1 MSNPARLISAPWV
14 LPMASPALAEAAV
27 VINHENTIVAVG
39 PRAEIKPEFASLPEE
54 RAQGA
59 LLPGLV
65 NAHTHLELSVLSG
78 HVRGGEGLPS
88 WAVQLGRETA
98 VFSTEQHCEAARRA
112 ALAAVAAGTAAVGDV
127 GNTLLAV
134 PALAGAGLGGVFF
147 HELLGSRE
155 VATGD
160 ALADAER
167 EHREFVRGTDWP
179 ANLARV
185 PAPHAPYSAGP
196 DLLRRIFAAAAGT
209 GHPTSIHVAEGEDE
223 IQLLRDG
230 TGRWAEILAS
240 LQVPLGSRT
249 PGLGPLAYLESLG
262 AFAGDRPPLLV
273 HMVCASVEDIALAQ
287 RHRAPVVLCPRS
299 NLHIGGRLP
308 DVRAFLAAGLNLALG
323 TDSLGSSP
331 DLSLW
336 GEMAALAL
344 HFSDTAPEIWLR
356 ATTTGGAAT
365 LGLAALGALAPG
377 KRPGIIDVTPV
388 DTRAPWASLVA
399 NAFPSIRWAARP

>member
-1 MSNPARLISAPWV
+1 M
-14 LPMASPALAEAAV
+14 AEAAV
-27 VINHENTIVAVG
+27 VVDGARTIVAVG
-39 PRAEIKPEFASLPEE
+39 LRADIKSAFPSLPEE
-54 RAQGA
+54 RAEGA

-65 NAHTHLELSVLSG
+65 NAHTHLELSVLAG
-78 HVRGGEGLPS
+78 RLRGGQGLPS
-88 WAVQLGRETA
+88 WAMQVGRETA
-98 VFSTEQHCEAARRA
+98 AFSAEQRFDAARRA
-112 ALAAVAAGTAAVGDV
+112 ALAAAAAGTAAVGDV
-127 GNTLLAV
+127 GNALLAV
-134 PALAGAGLGGVFF
+134 PALAGAGLAGGFF

-167 EHREFVRGTDWP
+167 EYREFVQASPWP

-185 PAPHAPYSAGP
+185 LAPHALYSAGP
-196 DLLRRIFAAAAGT
+196 DLLRRIFTAAARAN
-209 GHPTSIHVAEGEDE
+209 HPTSIHIAEGEDE

-240 LQVPLGSRT
+240 LQVPPGSRT
-249 PGLGPLAYLESLG
+249 PGLYPLAYLESLG

-273 HMVCASVEDIALAQ
+273 HMVWASAEDIARAQ

-308 DVRAFLAAGLNLALG
+308 DVRAFLAAGLALVLG

-336 GEMAALAL
+336 GEMAALAS
-344 HFSDTAPEIWLR
+344 HFPDLAPEIWL
-356 ATTTGGAAT
+356 AAATTGGAAA
-365 LGLAALGALAPG
+365 LGLFALGALAPG
-377 KRPGIIDVTPV
+377 KRPGIIEVTPV
-388 DTRAPWASLVA
+388 DTQAPCAALVA
-399 NAFPSIRWAARP
+399 TASPKVSWVVRP